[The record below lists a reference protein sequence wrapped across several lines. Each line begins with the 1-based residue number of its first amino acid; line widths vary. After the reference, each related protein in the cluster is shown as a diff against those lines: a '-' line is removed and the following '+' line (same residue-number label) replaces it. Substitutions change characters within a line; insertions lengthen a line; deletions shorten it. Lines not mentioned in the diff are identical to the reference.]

1 MTYQNIILEK
11 DGYVARIILNRPDRL
26 NALNPDLMM
35 ELERALE
42 EVQNDKDV
50 RVLVITGAGKAF
62 SAGADVT
69 VMKDATP
76 LQARSFSQLG
86 QRVLMKL
93 ENLEIPVIAAIN
105 GYALG
110 GGCEIAL
117 ACDIRIASEK
127 AQLGQPE
134 INLGIIPGWGG
145 CIRLPRIVG
154 SAKALEIILTGDR
167 ISAQEALQV
176 GLVNMVVPED
186 QLEKAV
192 KELADKLAGK
202 PPVAVKLA
210 KSVVKKGLES
220 SLKSGMSLESSAFS
234 ICFATEDQK
243 EGVKAFLEKRKP
255 QFKGE

>member
-1 MTYQNIILEK
+1 
-11 DGYVARIILNRPDRL
+11 
-26 NALNPDLMM
+26 
-35 ELERALE
+35 
-42 EVQNDKDV
+42 
-50 RVLVITGAGKAF
+50 
-62 SAGADVT
+62 

-220 SLKSGMSLESSAFS
+220 SLKSGMNLESSAFS